1 MLEWDHLRVVLAVHR
16 SGSMQAASQLLDV
29 DRATVL
35 RRLDAL
41 EARLGAR
48 LFERR
53 RDGCVL
59 TRAGL
64 EIIATVEGIE
74 QAMTALEHRVHG
86 EDRRAEGVVT
96 VTVPEFFA
104 VKVLIPAL
112 PRLRRAHPG
121 LTVEVRTGHGFLN
134 LARGEADI
142 ALRNRRPDHN
152 SLVSRRV
159 GTVAIGLYASRAY
172 LNARGTPTAGDYTG
186 HDVILFD
193 ESLAGMPG
201 YDWVEE
207 NTTRSTIAM
216 RSNEILPLLAAA
228 RVGAGIAYLPA
239 IAAFAEP
246 DLVPVPPGIIGKP
259 EIFLITHRDLRRR
272 ARVRVA
278 FDFIVRL
285 CTEQAAALAGT
296 AVAEALA
303 GSPPPPT
310 VNATAPRPAAPSR
323 ARPGSSPA

>member
-16 SGSMQAASQLLDV
+16 ARSMQSAAQLLEV

-48 LFERR
+48 LFDRR

-86 EDRRAEGVVT
+86 DDRRAEGVVT

-104 VKVLIPAL
+104 VKVLVPAL
-112 PRLRRAHPG
+112 PRLRTAHPG
-121 LTVEVRTGHGFLN
+121 LTIEMRSGHGFLN

-172 LNARGTPTAGDYTG
+172 ADARGLPPGDDYAG
-186 HDVILFD
+186 HDLALFD

-201 YDWVEE
+201 AGWIEA
-207 NTTRSTIAM
+207 RIAGARIAM

-228 RVGAGIAYLPA
+228 RAGAGIACLPA
-239 IAAFAEP
+239 IAALGEP
-246 DLVPVPPGIIGKP
+246 DLVPVAPGIIGRP
-259 EIFLITHRDLRRR
+259 DIFLITHRDLRRR
-272 ARVRVA
+272 ARVRVV

-285 CTEQAAALAGT
+285 CIEQGAALAGT
-296 AVAEALA
+296 AVAAAFGDRQPEPV
-303 GSPPPPT
+303 S
-310 VNATAPRPAAPSR
+310 ATAPRPAIPNRAP
-323 ARPGSSPA
+323 PGSSPA